1 MKLENKVA
9 LITGGTSGIGL
20 ETAKLFQQE
29 GAAVIV
35 TGTHAGRLDEA
46 ARILG
51 SSAMVLNADSR
62 DPAQI
67 DRAIVEIVERHGR
80 IDTVFANAGAGKA
93 APLEAVTPAQ
103 IDEQFSLNFS
113 GVFFTIQKAVP
124 HMKKGGAIVVNTSF
138 LNEVGTPGL
147 SVLAATK
154 AALRSLVR
162 SAGAELAP
170 RGIRVN
176 AVSPGPIATPF
187 HGKLGLSEKDLAAA
201 GAHFQAAVPLK
212 RFGDPRE
219 IANAVLYLT
228 SDDASF
234 VTGTEL
240 VVDGGLTQF

>member
-1 MKLENKVA
+1 
-9 LITGGTSGIGL
+9 
-20 ETAKLFQQE
+20 
-29 GAAVIV
+29 
-35 TGTHAGRLDEA
+35 
-46 ARILG
+46 
-51 SSAMVLNADSR
+51 
-62 DPAQI
+62 
-67 DRAIVEIVERHGR
+67 
-80 IDTVFANAGAGKA
+80 
-93 APLEAVTPAQ
+93 
-103 IDEQFSLNFS
+103 
-113 GVFFTIQKAVP
+113 
-124 HMKKGGAIVVNTSF
+124 MKKGGSIVVNTSF

-162 SAGAELAP
+162 SAGVELAP

-212 RFGDPRE
+212 RFGDARE

-234 VTGTEL
+234 VTGAEL
-240 VVDGGLTQF
+240 VVDGGLTQC

>member
-1 MKLENKVA
+1 NKVA

-20 ETAKLFQQE
+20 ETAKLFQKE
-29 GAAVIV
+29 GARVIV

-51 SSAMVLNADSR
+51 SSAMVLNVDSR

-67 DRAIVEIVERHGR
+67 DRAIGEIVERHDR
-80 IDTVFANAGAGKA
+80 IDTVFANAGAGTA
-93 APLEAVTPAQ
+93 GPLETRTPAQ
-103 IDEQFSLNFS
+103 VEEQFSLNFS
-113 GVFFTIQKAVP
+113 GVLFTIQKVVA
-124 HMKKGGAIVVNTSF
+124 HMRKGGSIVVNTSF
-138 LNEVGTPGL
+138 LNEIGTPGL
-147 SVLAATK
+147 SVLSATK

-176 AVSPGPIATPF
+176 AVSPGPTPTPF
-187 HGKLGLSEKDLAAA
+187 HSKLGLSEQDLAAV
-201 GAHFQAAVPLK
+201 GAQLQEAVPLK

-219 IANAVLYLT
+219 IATAVLYLA
-228 SDDASF
+228 SDAASF
-234 VTGTEL
+234 VTGAEL